1 VREPGIPQRQQKPG
15 GQRAQQAVNQDQS
28 PHEILYSGW
37 YDCGCWLGKGTNGRF
52 SFFFIQPLVSVSSR
66 PLPLQYDPVSLQ
78 IRSSRREDFDTL
90 WQIDQACFPPDQAYS
105 RLELNTYMR
114 RRGAFTLVAESS
126 AASFTTVAGFIVAEA
141 NSRGQGHIVTI
152 DVLERA
158 RREGIGS
165 TLLGEAETR
174 LREAGCSIIFLETAV
189 DNQPAILFY
198 KRHGYLI
205 EKTIPRYYNGTLD
218 AFLLRKDLLP
228 CTPPR

>member
-1 VREPGIPQRQQKPG
+1 MVRLRVLV
-15 GQRAQQAVNQDQS
+15 GQGHEWEIFFLFFS
-28 PHEILYSGW
+28 PLA
-37 YDCGCWLGKGTNGRF
+37 
-52 SFFFIQPLVSVSSR
+52 SVSSC
-66 PLPLQYDPVSLQ
+66 PLPLQYDPVSLH
-78 IRSSRREDFDTL
+78 IRSSRREDLDTL

-126 AASFTTVAGFIVAEA
+126 APSLKTVAGFIVAEA

-158 RREGIGS
+158 RRGGVGS
-165 TLLGEAETR
+165 TLLGEAEVR
-174 LREAGCSIIFLETAV
+174 LRKAGCSIILLETAV
-189 DNQPAILFY
+189 DNQTALLFY
-198 KRHGYLI
+198 KRHGYFI

-228 CTPPR
+228 SASPR

>member
-1 VREPGIPQRQQKPG
+1 MLI
-15 GQRAQQAVNQDQS
+15 GQ
-28 PHEILYSGW
+28 
-37 YDCGCWLGKGTNGRF
+37 GRDWAI
-52 SFFFIQPLVSVSSR
+52 FFLFFQPLAFVSSR
-66 PLPLQYDPVSLQ
+66 LLPLQYDPVSLQ

-90 WQIDQACFPPDQAYS
+90 WQIDQACFPADQAYS

-114 RRGAFTLVAESS
+114 RRGAFTLVAESFS
-126 AASFTTVAGFIVAEA
+126 ASFTTVAGFIVAEA

-152 DVLERA
+152 DVLESA
-158 RREGIGS
+158 RREGVGS
-165 TLLGEAETR
+165 TLLGEAEAR
-174 LREAGCSIIFLETAV
+174 LREAGCSVIFLETAV

-228 CTPPR
+228 SAPSR